1 MKADELRNKTMN
13 ELQDLLSQQKK
24 NLFNLRFQLAAH
36 QLTNVSKIKMVKRDI
51 ARIKTVIKEKELGIF

>member
-1 MKADELRNKTMN
+1 MKADELRNKTIN

-36 QLTNVSKIKMVKRDI
+36 QLTNVSKIKTVKRDI